1 MAQRRVV
8 RRATLLTRLKSY
20 PLDTYLHLHEQLE
33 TIDWDKLSDS
43 VSLPTGFILDGL
55 LLFCRLAIST
65 VAVRQDERSEIFW
78 DSSKLRNS
86 PIAGDVLQGRG
97 GKRGFRGWLTGVL
110 SVISIAILLLSFIN
124 AYYIFSRRRTYT
136 FLGRAPQDT
145 KLAGNSSATKSQLNL
160 DYNTS
165 TPSSSPWKKIADK
178 FSHAESSPAADSDK
192 DVWELHMWN
201 PQLFNLYLFT
211 AFSPLHTMILFNTTY
226 STLIRNMVVCLL
238 ISGQIY
244 LLTTS
249 FLQQIMDKSLVFG
262 EMFEEYEKKVVR
274 PKMSVVRRD
283 VAVGTD
289 GSVEY
294 CSPALGRQF
303 VTRDIRPRH
312 SSVSFGAVSSPQSSS
327 SSPYTRSPMNSL
339 PPQSMGHWDR
349 SSNGTHGRS
358 PVKNHTGHSGDVS
371 KTSTAMDIAGA
382 TTAYA
387 PSPLS
392 YASSAPS
399 RRMK

>member
-20 PLDTYLHLHEQLE
+20 PLDTYLHLHEQFE

-43 VSLPTGFILDGL
+43 VSLPMGLILDGI

-65 VAVRQDERSEIFW
+65 VAIRQDERSEILW
-78 DSSKLRNS
+78 DSSKVRNN

-124 AYYIFSRRRTYT
+124 AYCIFSRRRTYT
-136 FLGRAPQDT
+136 FLGRDPQDQ
-145 KLAGNSSATKSQLNL
+145 KLVGNSSATRSQLNL
-160 DYNTS
+160 DSNTS
-165 TPSSSPWKKIADK
+165 TPYSSPWKSIVDKI
-178 FSHAESSPAADSDK
+178 SHSSSPVADSNK
-192 DVWELHMWN
+192 DTWQLHMWN
-201 PQLFNLYLFT
+201 PQLFNLHLFT
-211 AFSPLHTMILFNTTY
+211 TFSPLHTMILFNTTY
-226 STLIRNMVVCLL
+226 STLIRNIVVCLL
-238 ISGQIY
+238 ISGQTY

-249 FLQQIMDKSLVFG
+249 FLQQVVDKLLVFG

-289 GSVEY
+289 GSAESY
-294 CSPALGRQF
+294 SPALDRQF
-303 VTRDIRPRH
+303 VTRDIRSRPSPAF
-312 SSVSFGAVSSPQSSS
+312 SSAMSSPQSFSP
-327 SSPYTRSPMNSL
+327 SPYRRSPMNHRTT
-339 PPQSMGHWDR
+339 QSSGHRDR
-349 SSNGTHGRS
+349 PLYGTHSG
-358 PVKNHTGHSGDVS
+358 SGDLG
-371 KTSTAMDIAGA
+371 KTSTTDGA
-382 TTAYA
+382 TTAYV

-392 YASSAPS
+392 HSSPAPP
-399 RRMK
+399 RRTK